1 MKKLRL
7 TPLNIV
13 TALGLITLALSFFEY
28 NSNGSYVVISMA
40 PLYRMI
46 LGSLVLVSIV
56 TDFIFRFLFKD
67 LKRIWLVEMVFIAL
81 TIIIFLLLQK

>member
-1 MKKLRL
+1 MKLRI

-13 TALGLITLALSFFEY
+13 TALGVMTLALSFVEY
-28 NSNGSYVVISMA
+28 NSNGTYVVASMT

-46 LGSLVLVSIV
+46 LGSLVLVSVV

>member
-1 MKKLRL
+1 MRFRL

-13 TALGLITLALSFFEY
+13 TSLGFLFLALSFFEY
-28 NSNGSYVVISMA
+28 NSGGLLIKAGMT
-40 PLYRMI
+40 PLYRI
-46 LGSLVLVSIV
+46 IFAALVLVSII

-67 LKRIWLVEMVFIAL
+67 LKRIWLVELVFISL